1 MISIVTRSNGF
12 DEVLRC
18 LRVGC
23 GWKLSVAAI
32 VLSGITQMVSAA
44 SSIDGN
50 VRADVRYFLDTAGHG
65 LQSNQISTVLTIE
78 PSWRYE
84 SVDRQQLF
92 RMSLSGRVGNIDS
105 QQDAA
110 NVKELLFSKF
120 SDDWE
125 FQ

>member
-1 MISIVTRSNGF
+1 MIVISIVTRSNGF

-18 LRVGC
+18 PRVGC
-23 GWKLSVAAI
+23 NWKLSAAAI
-32 VLSGITQMVSAA
+32 VLSGIPQMVTAA
-44 SSIDGN
+44 SSIDGH
-50 VRADVRYFLDTAGHG
+50 VRADVRHFLDTAGHG
-65 LQSNQISTVLTIE
+65 QQSNQISTALTIE

-110 NVKELLFSKF
+110 NVKEL
-120 SDDWE
+120 
-125 FQ
+125 